1 MKFYQ
6 SNFLTNILIFALG
19 LILIISPTAL
29 TSAGIHSAYSFYPDL
44 FLCFI
49 FSTNFNRPK
58 KINLYLVF
66 LLLLFSDVLHMK
78 PIGLFTMLVLTSF
91 IVIQRYSKQI
101 EKLSFFIH
109 YFIFFIVISCVQSL
123 NIFLHQLIFMPKL
136 SLLTVLNQTIFTL
149 ICYPLFDIP
158 YKLIAA
164 NNK

>member
-6 SNFLTNILIFALG
+6 SNFLTNVLIFSLG
-19 LILIISPTAL
+19 LVFIITPTAL
-29 TSAGIHSAYSFYPDL
+29 TSASIHSAYSFYPDL

-78 PIGLFTMLVLTSF
+78 PIGLLTALVLVSF
-91 IVIQRYSKQI
+91 IFLERFQKQI
-101 EKLSFFIH
+101 KKSSFYTH
-109 YFIFFIVISCVQSL
+109 YFVFFVVISCVQII
-123 NIFLHQLIFMPKL
+123 NVFLHHLFFIPNL
-136 SLLTVLNQTIFTL
+136 SFITIMNQTIFTL

-158 YKLIAA
+158 YKLVRTKKA
-164 NNK
+164 

>member
-6 SNFLTNILIFALG
+6 SNFISNILVFAVG
-19 LILIISPTAL
+19 LLFIITPTAL
-29 TSAGIHSAYSFYPDL
+29 TGSSMNSTYSLYPDL

-49 FSTNFNRPK
+49 FATAINIPR
-58 KINLYLVF
+58 ITNLYSIL

-78 PIGLFTMLVLTSF
+78 PIGLFTMLMLTSF

-109 YFIFFIVISCVQSL
+109 YFIFFIVISCVQLL
-123 NIFLHQLIFMPKL
+123 NIFLHQLFFMPKL

-158 YKLIAA
+158 YKLLTA
-164 NNK
+164 NKR

>member
-1 MKFYQ
+1 MKFYK
-6 SNFLTNILIFALG
+6 SNFISNILVFAVG
-19 LILIISPTAL
+19 LLFIVIPTAL
-29 TSAGIHSAYSFYPDL
+29 TGSNMNSIYSLYPDL

-49 FSTNFNRPK
+49 FATTINIPR
-58 KINLYLVF
+58 ITNLYSIL

-109 YFIFFIVISCVQSL
+109 YFIFFIVISCVQLL
-123 NIFLHQLIFMPKL
+123 NIFLHQLFFMPKL

-158 YKLIAA
+158 YKLLTA
-164 NNK
+164 NKR

>member
-6 SNFLTNILIFALG
+6 SNFISNILVFVIG
-19 LILIISPTAL
+19 LLFIIMPTAL
-29 TSAGIHSAYSFYPDL
+29 TGSSMNSTYSLYPDL

-49 FSTNFNRPK
+49 FATVINIPR
-58 KINLYLVF
+58 ITNLYSIL

-109 YFIFFIVISCVQSL
+109 YFIFFIAISCVQLL
-123 NIFLHQLIFMPKL
+123 NIFLHQLFFMPKL

-158 YKLIAA
+158 YKLLTA
-164 NNK
+164 NKR